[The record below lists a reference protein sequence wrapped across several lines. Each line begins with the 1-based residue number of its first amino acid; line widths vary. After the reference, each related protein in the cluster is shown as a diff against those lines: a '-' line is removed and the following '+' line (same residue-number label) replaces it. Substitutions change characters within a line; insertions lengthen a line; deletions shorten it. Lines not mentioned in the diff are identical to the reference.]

1 MATRVLAPGMGHPS
15 RDVHPREIMAVLVTA
30 CVSFSLAQT
39 VVVPALPAIAQDVG
53 TSTSAASWL
62 LTGFLLSA
70 SVATPIVGKL
80 GDVYGRGRVL
90 AAVLLLFTVGGV
102 VNAFADS
109 LGVLVAGRVLQG
121 VAGGVFPLA
130 FGIVRDTFPR
140 EKVPGALG
148 VVSAVFGIGGGIGLP
163 LSGVILDHADVSLI
177 FWVNVVALPA
187 AVAAWRVVPRS
198 ESRAPLRI
206 DWFGAG
212 LLSAALTALLLGVS
226 QSGRWGWGSS
236 LTLGLIA
243 GGLLALAAWVMVE
256 SRIREPLISMAVLRR
271 PVVAATN
278 LAGLLIG
285 VSMFASFLSIPQ
297 FAQTPEAAGYGFG
310 ASVTAAGLLLVP
322 IAAAQLA
329 TGAFVGRL
337 ERRLGSRLVLAA
349 GALLAAAAFA
359 GMAVAHT
366 APWQFV
372 VFGALFGVGLT
383 LSLASMANLV
393 VGAVE
398 PHEIGVASGINTV
411 TRTVGGSFGA
421 AVAAAILSTHT
432 VPGSALPT
440 EGAYAATFAFSAGA
454 ALLALVATLL
464 VPRPRSPRAGEPPRS
479 AVEELGQPAGV

>member
-1 MATRVLAPGMGHPS
+1 MGHPS
-15 RDVHPREIMAVLVTA
+15 RSDVHPREIMAVLITA

-39 VVVPALPAIAQDVG
+39 VVVPALPAIAEDVG
-53 TSTSAASWL
+53 ASTTATSWL

-70 SVATPIVGKL
+70 SVATPVVGKL
-80 GDVYGRGRVL
+80 GDLHGRGRVL
-90 AAVLLLFTVGGV
+90 AVVLLLFTAGGI

-109 LGVLVAGRVLQG
+109 LAVLVAGRVLQG

-148 VVSAVFGIGGGIGLP
+148 IVSAVFGIGGGIGLP

-177 FWVNVVALPA
+177 FWVNIVALPA
-187 AVAAWRVVPRS
+187 AIAAWRVVPRT
-198 ESRAPLRI
+198 APVGSARI
-206 DWFGAG
+206 DWLGAA
-212 LLSAALTALLLGVS
+212 LLSAALASLLLGVS
-226 QSGRWGWGSS
+226 QSGRWGWASA
-236 LTLGLIA
+236 LTLGLIGA
-243 GGLLALAAWVMVE
+243 GLALLALWVLLETRVK
-256 SRIREPLISMAVLRR
+256 EPLIAMSVLRR

-297 FAQTPEAAGYGFG
+297 FAQAPESTGYGFG
-310 ASVTAAGLLLVP
+310 ASVTAAGLMLVP
-322 IAAAQLA
+322 IAAAQLV
-329 TGAFVGRL
+329 TGVFVGRL

-349 GALLAAAAFA
+349 GTVFSAAAFA
-359 GMAVAHT
+359 GMALAHA
-366 APWQFV
+366 APWQFI

-393 VGAVE
+393 VSAVD

-421 AVAAAILSTHT
+421 AVSAAILSTHT
-432 VPGSALPT
+432 ISGTPLPT

-454 ALLALVATLL
+454 AVLALVATLA
-464 VPRPRSPRAGEPPRS
+464 VPRPDSVRERRHRPAAADEVQEPA
-479 AVEELGQPAGV
+479 AV

>member
-1 MATRVLAPGMGHPS
+1 MGHPSS

-39 VVVPALPAIAQDVG
+39 VVVPALPAIAADVG
-53 TSTSAASWL
+53 ATTSATSWL

-80 GDVYGRGRVL
+80 GDVHGRGRVL
-90 AAVLLLFTVGGV
+90 AVVLLVFAAGGV

-109 LGVLVAGRVLQG
+109 LSVLVAGRVLQG

-148 VVSAVFGIGGGIGLP
+148 IVSAVFGIGGGIGLP

-187 AVAAWRVVPRS
+187 AVAAWRVVPRGAS
-198 ESRAPLRI
+198 QARVRI
-206 DWFGAG
+206 DWLGAG

-226 QSGRWGWGSS
+226 QSGRWGWGSP
-236 LTLGLIA
+236 LTLGCIA
-243 GGLLALAAWVMVE
+243 AGLVVLAVWVAVE
-256 SRIREPLISMAVLRR
+256 SRVREPLIAMAVLRR

-278 LAGLLIG
+278 LAGLLVG

-297 FAQTPEAAGYGFG
+297 FAQAPESTGYGFG
-310 ASVTAAGLLLVP
+310 ASVTVAGLMLVP

-349 GALLAAAAFA
+349 GTVLAAAAFG
-359 GMAVAHT
+359 GMALAHT

-372 VFGALFGVGLT
+372 VFGSLFGVGLT

-393 VGAVE
+393 VGAVD

-421 AVAAAILSTHT
+421 AIAAAILSTHT
-432 VPGSALPT
+432 IADRPVPT
-440 EGAYAATFAFSAGA
+440 EGAYVATFAFSAGA
-454 ALLALVATLL
+454 ALLALLATLA
-464 VPRPRSPRAGEPPRS
+464 VPRPHSPRAHRVQPAPVAE
-479 AVEELGQPAGV
+479 VEEPAGV

>member
-1 MATRVLAPGMGHPS
+1 MGHQS
-15 RDVHPREIMAVLVTA
+15 SSDVHPREIMAVLITA

-39 VVVPALPAIAQDVG
+39 VVVPALPAIAADVG
-53 TSTSAASWL
+53 ASTSATSWL

-80 GDVYGRGRVL
+80 GDLHGRGRVL
-90 AAVLLLFTVGGV
+90 AMVLLVFAVGGV

-121 VAGGVFPLA
+121 VGGGVFPLA

-148 VVSAVFGIGGGIGLP
+148 IVSAVFGIGGGIGLP
-163 LSGVILDHADVSLI
+163 LSGVILDHGDVSLI
-177 FWVNVVALPA
+177 FWVNLVALPA
-187 AVAAWRVVPRS
+187 AVAAWRVVPRTTTTGS
-198 ESRAPLRI
+198 ARI
-206 DWFGAG
+206 DWLGAG
-212 LLSAALTALLLGVS
+212 LLSVALASILLGVS
-226 QSGRWGWGSS
+226 QSGRWGWGSGR
-236 LTLGLIA
+236 TLGSIA
-243 GGLLALAAWVMVE
+243 AGLVVLVVWVLVE
-256 SRIREPLISMAVLRR
+256 SRVREPLIAMSVLRR

-285 VSMFASFLSIPQ
+285 GSMFASFLSIPQ
-297 FAQTPEAAGYGFG
+297 FAQAPESTGYGFG
-310 ASVTAAGLLLVP
+310 ASVTVAGLMLVP
-322 IAAAQLA
+322 IAAAQLM
-329 TGAFVGRL
+329 TGAVVGRL

-349 GALLAAAAFA
+349 GTGLAAAAFA
-359 GMAVAHT
+359 GMALAHA
-366 APWQFV
+366 APWHFI

-393 VGAVE
+393 VSAVD

-432 VPGSALPT
+432 IAGTPVPT
-440 EGAYAATFAFSAGA
+440 EGAYTATFAFSAFAG
-454 ALLALVATLL
+454 LLALAATLAI
-464 VPRPRSPRAGEPPRS
+464 PRPDSPRAQRTDASPVGEVGEPA
-479 AVEELGQPAGV
+479 AV

>member
-1 MATRVLAPGMGHPS
+1 MGHQS
-15 RDVHPREIMAVLVTA
+15 SDVHPREIMAVLITA

-39 VVVPALPAIAQDVG
+39 VVVPALPAIAEDVG
-53 TSTSAASWL
+53 ASTSATSWL

-70 SVATPIVGKL
+70 SVSTPIVGKL
-80 GDVYGRGRVL
+80 GDLHGRGRVL
-90 AAVLLLFTVGGV
+90 ALVLLVFAVGGV

-109 LGVLVAGRVLQG
+109 LAVLVAGRVLQG

-148 VVSAVFGIGGGIGLP
+148 IVSAVFGIGGGIGLP
-163 LSGVILDHADVSLI
+163 LSGVILDHGDVSLI
-177 FWVNVVALPA
+177 FWVNGVALPA
-187 AVAAWRVVPRS
+187 AVAAWLVVPRS
-198 ESRAPLRI
+198 TRVGSARI
-206 DWFGAG
+206 DWLGAG
-212 LLSAALTALLLGVS
+212 LLSVALAALLLGVS
-226 QSGRWGWGSS
+226 QSGRWGWGSP
-236 LTLGLIA
+236 LTLGCIA
-243 GGLLALAAWVMVE
+243 AGLVVLAVWVLVE
-256 SRIREPLISMAVLRR
+256 SRVREPLIAMSVLRR

-297 FAQTPEAAGYGFG
+297 FAQTPESTGYGFG
-310 ASVTAAGLLLVP
+310 ASVTVAGLMLVP
-322 IAAAQLA
+322 IAAAQLV

-349 GALLAAAAFA
+349 GAVLAAAAFG
-359 GMAVAHT
+359 GMALAHT
-366 APWQFV
+366 APWQFIL
-372 VFGALFGVGLT
+372 FGSVFGVGLT

-393 VGAVE
+393 VTAVD

-432 VPGSALPT
+432 IADSPIPT
-440 EGAYAATFAFSAGA
+440 EGAYSATFAFSAAA
-454 ALLALVATLL
+454 ALLALVATLA
-464 VPRPRSPRAGEPPRS
+464 VPRPHSARAQRTQPEARDE
-479 AVEELGQPAGV
+479 VEQPAAV